1 MEQKLHGIGLILFG
15 ILLLLAAALH
25 PWIPFIGTTF
35 SDLGVWIG
43 LICGIMGL
51 ISVLKKGT

>member
-1 MEQKLHGIGLILFG
+1 MEQKLRGIGLSLFG

-35 SDLGVWIG
+35 SISAYGSDSSAASWALF
-43 LICGIMGL
+43 
-51 ISVLKKGT
+51 SVLKKGT